1 MVADR
6 KMIPLWLVRLNAIV
20 LWLNPVLGAVAG
32 VLAML
37 VAVAASERLSGKS
50 INAAT
55 QVVRRADA
63 PSQERCQPSA
73 LPPELRDL
81 RLYD

>member
-1 MVADR
+1 
-6 KMIPLWLVRLNAIV
+6 MIPLWLVRLNAIV

-37 VAVAASERLSGKS
+37 VVVAASERLSGRGV
-50 INAAT
+50 NATA
-55 QVVRRADA
+55 QIVRRAEL
-63 PSQERCQPSA
+63 PSPDRCQLSA